1 MSVQVGNYAFTN
13 VGRMYAR
20 QNVPS
25 VYNRQQSA
33 GKAASEE
40 PVQSMDS
47 VTLSAQAPR
56 PLTGDFLE
64 QAMLAGRD
72 LGTGGNLSSESEQRL
87 REDRIFAAVTALAMM
102 GYSGEEAASA
112 SWPGGIPAPS
122 SEELEVARRRL
133 AQRPRQLQEAANPT
147 EVQNERLTLLERLG
161 KRDSSVLAGLI
172 QPAAKAG

>member
-1 MSVQVGNYAFTN
+1 MAVQVGNYAFTN

-25 VYNRQQSA
+25 VYNRQQTA
-33 GKAASEE
+33 GKAAAEE
-40 PVQSMDS
+40 SVQSMDQ

-64 QAMLAGRD
+64 QAMAAGRA
-72 LGTGGNLSSESEQRL
+72 LGSGGELSEESEERL
-87 REDRIFAAVTALAMM
+87 REDRIFTAVTALAMM
-102 GYSGEEAASA
+102 GYSGEDAAYA
-112 SWPGGIPAPS
+112 NWPGGIPAPS
-122 SEELEVARRRL
+122 REELEVARRRL
-133 AQRPRQLQEAANPT
+133 AQRPQQLQDASNPT

-161 KRDSSVLAGLI
+161 KRDVSVLAGLV

>member
-1 MSVQVGNYAFTN
+1 MAVQVGNYAFTN

-25 VYNRQQSA
+25 VYNRQQTA
-33 GKAASEE
+33 GKAAAEE
-40 PVQSMDS
+40 SVQTVDS

-64 QAMLAGRD
+64 QAMAAGRD
-72 LGTGGNLSSESEQRL
+72 LGSGGELSSDSGQRL

-102 GYSGEEAASA
+102 GYSGEEAAMA
-112 SWPGGIPAPS
+112 SWPGGIPAPTN
-122 SEELEVARRRL
+122 EELEVARRRL
-133 AQRPRQLQEAANPT
+133 AQRPQQLQEASNPAQ
-147 EVQNERLTLLERLG
+147 VQNERLTLLERLG
-161 KRDSSVLAGLI
+161 KQDTSALAGLI